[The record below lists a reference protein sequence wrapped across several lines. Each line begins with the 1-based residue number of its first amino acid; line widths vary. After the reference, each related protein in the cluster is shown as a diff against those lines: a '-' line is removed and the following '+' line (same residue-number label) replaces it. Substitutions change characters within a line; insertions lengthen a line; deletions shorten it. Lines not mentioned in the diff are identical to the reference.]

1 MRFILTHFL
10 AAFLLLATVS
20 GVARAQNLPP
30 LEFPAD
36 CRIGG
41 DCWILS
47 FVDLDAGPTYQD
59 HNCGPRTYEGHKG
72 TDIALL
78 DAFDADKTVPVR
90 AAAGGT
96 VAGIRDGVPDN
107 RLGDDIPD
115 QQGRECGNGVRIDHG
130 GGWFTQYCH
139 LKMGSVRV
147 SSKQEVKA
155 GDVLG
160 LIGNS
165 GFSETPHLHF
175 QLSHGTDIVDPFNG
189 HSASSPP
196 DCGSRTPLW
205 SEDALAFF
213 GEYESTFIR
222 HAGFAV
228 TVPTLQSVQKTP
240 PQAELPG
247 NRSALV
253 LYAVVYGL
261 PEGSVIHFSVTGPD
275 GDVLI
280 TTNQTIPRTKARQ
293 FQYAGRKTPA
303 GGWAPGVYT
312 GEVRVVLPPPFD
324 GRMPSKRTV
333 ITLK

>member
-1 MRFILTHFL
+1 MRFNLSRLL
-10 AAFLLLATVS
+10 AAFLLVAAVS
-20 GVARAQNLPP
+20 SGARAQNLPP

-47 FVDLDAGPTYQD
+47 FVDLDSSPTYQD
-59 HNCGPRTYEGHKG
+59 HHCGPRTYEGHKG
-72 TDIALL
+72 TDIALI
-78 DAFDADKTVPVR
+78 DAFNAAKTVPIR

-96 VAGIRDGVPDN
+96 ITGVRDGVPDN
-107 RLGDDIPD
+107 KLGDDIPD

-139 LKMGSVRV
+139 LKLGSIRV
-147 SSKQEVKA
+147 SSKQTVEA

-165 GFSETPHLHF
+165 GLSETPHLHF

-196 DCGSRTPLW
+196 DCGRGTSLW
-205 SEDALAFF
+205 SEDALAMF
-213 GEYESTFIR
+213 GDYDPTFIR

-228 TVPTLQSVQKTP
+228 TVPTLKSVQKTP
-240 PQAELPG
+240 PQTELPG

-253 LYAVVYGL
+253 LYAVIYGL
-261 PEGSVIHFSVTGPD
+261 PEGSSIQFTVTGPQ

-280 TTNQTIPRTKARQ
+280 TTSQTIPRNKARQ
-293 FQYAGRKTPA
+293 FQYAGKKTPP
-303 GGWAPGVYT
+303 GGWPPGDYT
-312 GEVRVVLPPPFD
+312 GVISVFLPPPFE
-324 GRMPSKRTV
+324 GQMPSKRTV
-333 ITLK
+333 VTLK